1 MSYCYCEMEECEELA
16 IWRYCKGHMEMHE
29 RAGCEDAFKEGEKAA
44 EARIVAWLHG
54 VMSGVD
60 MCRCGN
66 VNMSDVIEA
75 IEKRTYRE
83 GK

>member
-1 MSYCYCEMEECEELA
+1 MQRHAEVHRTRGEA
-16 IWRYCKGHMEMHE
+16 I
-29 RAGCEDAFKEGEKAA
+29 GEQAA

-66 VNMSDVIEA
+66 VNMSDEIEA